1 MPDKINIACSVALAK
16 ILEKMLFITEDGSAK
31 ENEIPFNVRYKI
43 QRNLDLLSKDKAYF
57 EVERQRL
64 VKVYGEAKEDDPTR
78 ISVKPE
84 NVQEFQEEVLKIMAL
99 EVEHK
104 FLKFTPEEVSTIKD
118 VNVQAYE
125 MDLFIANLVE
135 DPDREE
141 DLNSPVVPDS
151 APTAD
156 KDKE

>member
-1 MPDKINIACSVALAK
+1 
-16 ILEKMLFITEDGSAK
+16 MLFITEDGSAK

>member
-125 MDLFIANLVE
+125 MDLFIANLVD

-151 APTAD
+151 APTTD